1 MANIIAFSEPAALHY
16 NPFDGDFGDGER
28 ALVDQIVTVQEP
40 PRCHTCGGKL
50 TPGTRCRHLVEQVGD
65 EDEGDE
71 PEHFRRTEYWFCQ
84 HCCAAMAKDVNDG
97 GDRVGSRTARMI
109 ANRERTAGTDC
120 QKSNVTV
127 SETTCHAL

>member
-1 MANIIAFSEPAALHY
+1 MATIIAFNETEALLY
-16 NPFDGDFGDGER
+16 NPFEGDFGDGEW

-65 EDEGDE
+65 EDESDE

-109 ANRERTAGTDC
+109 ANREKEAA
-120 QKSNVTV
+120 NV
-127 SETTCHAL
+127 